1 MKPEHL
7 NFLYYRYLL
16 IFIVI
21 ICLTACTQLPVK
33 QPIEEDK
40 GYEVPSEP
48 AKEKIEDDPSK
59 ILMIEILS
67 AEAQKFSL
75 QGDYQNALFI
85 YNQAYSQANEDE
97 KKQLILHI
105 ESVLTKTP
113 TRIIEEFI
121 DIKNIQ
127 IPRYLLLYWLGLNYA
142 LETNLENNAV
152 KSKEILE
159 TFLFQYPDHPYY
171 SDAAD
176 LVDVIKKS
184 LFNRDTIGCLLPL
197 TGKYAIFGQRALSGI
212 QLAIQALSKK
222 YSRQFKLIIKDTQA
236 NPDIAIEGVRFLHQK
251 NVAGIIGPLLTVKQA
266 GMEAQKLQM
275 PMIALTQ
282 KSDFPLQGDYLFANF
297 ITPQMQVQTLGAYL
311 FLELGIKKVAILYP
325 NEKYGKKYM
334 ELFWNIVDE
343 YDGEV
348 VGVESYDGKKTDFT
362 KPIQKL
368 TGQFFPIPDF
378 LKPEAIEL
386 ENNVV
391 IDEDESTSLLQTD
404 IKSEILEEKEEE
416 KIQIDFEALFIPDS
430 PSIVNLILPQLAYN
444 DARGIDL
451 IGTNLWHHKSLLK
464 DAKRYNKQAIITDG
478 FFSSSTNSTT
488 AQFAKKFEALFN
500 AKPKFL
506 EAISYD
512 TASILFLTAMDETID
527 SRQTLKDA
535 LQERHVYEGVTGNTI
550 FDKDGIAHREL
561 FLMTIKKGRFVE
573 ISR

>member
-1 MKPEHL
+1 MKSEYSNLLH
-7 NFLYYRYLL
+7 YRYLL
-16 IFIVI
+16 ISIVM
-21 ICLTACTQLPVK
+21 ICLTACTQLPLK
-33 QPIEEDK
+33 PPIEE
-40 GYEVPSEP
+40 GVGFEVPPGPSI
-48 AKEKIEDDPSK
+48 IEDDPSK
-59 ILMIEILS
+59 MSMIEILS
-67 AEAQKFSL
+67 AEAQKFFL
-75 QGDYQNALFI
+75 QEDYQDALFL
-85 YNQAYSQANEDE
+85 YNQAFSQANEDE
-97 KKQLILHI
+97 KKQLIPGI

-113 TRIIEEFI
+113 TKIIEEFI

-127 IPRYLLLYWLGLNYA
+127 IPRALLLYWLGLNYA
-142 LETNLENNAV
+142 LETDIENNTV
-152 KSKEILE
+152 KSKEVLE
-159 TFLFQYPDHPYY
+159 TFLFEYPDHPYY

-212 QLAIQALSKK
+212 QLAIQELSKK
-222 YSRQFKLIIKDTQA
+222 YSRQFNLIIHDTQA
-236 NPDIAIEGVRFLHQK
+236 NPDIAIEGVRLFHQK
-251 NVAGIIGPLLTVKQA
+251 NVAGIIGPLLTVVQA
-266 GMEAQKLQM
+266 GMEAQKLGI

-282 KSDFPLQGDYLFANF
+282 KNDFPLQGDYLFANF

-334 ELFWNIVDE
+334 ELFWDIVDE

-348 VGVESYDGKKTDFT
+348 VGVESYDGKKTDFAE
-362 KPIQKL
+362 PIQRL
-368 TGQFFPIPDF
+368 TGQFFPVPDF
-378 LKPEAIEL
+378 LKPESIEL
-386 ENNVV
+386 ENTNF
-391 IDEDESTSLLQTD
+391 LQTD
-404 IKSEILEEKEEE
+404 IEKENFKEEEEE
-416 KIQIDFEALFIPDS
+416 KIEIDFEALFIPDS
-430 PSIVNLILPQLAYN
+430 PSIVDLILPQLAYN
-444 DARGIDL
+444 DARGIYL
-451 IGTNLWHHKSLLK
+451 VGTNLWHHKSLLK

-478 FFSSSTNSTT
+478 FFSGSKNFVT

-500 AKPKFL
+500 TKSKFL

-527 SRQTLKDA
+527 SRQALKDA
-535 LQERHVYEGVTGNTI
+535 LQGKRVYEGVTGNTI

>member
-1 MKPEHL
+1 MKSEYSNLLH
-7 NFLYYRYLL
+7 YRYLL
-16 IFIVI
+16 ISIVM
-21 ICLTACTQLPVK
+21 ICLTACTQLPLK
-33 QPIEEDK
+33 PPIEE
-40 GYEVPSEP
+40 GVGFEVPPGPSI
-48 AKEKIEDDPSK
+48 IEDDPSK
-59 ILMIEILS
+59 MSMIEILS
-67 AEAQKFSL
+67 AEAQKFFL
-75 QGDYQNALFI
+75 QEDYQDALFL
-85 YNQAYSQANEDE
+85 YNQAFSQANEDE
-97 KKQLILHI
+97 KKQLIPGI

-113 TRIIEEFI
+113 TKIIEEFI

-127 IPRYLLLYWLGLNYA
+127 IPRALLLYWLGLNYA
-142 LETNLENNAV
+142 LETDIENNTV
-152 KSKEILE
+152 KSKEVLE
-159 TFLFQYPDHPYY
+159 TFLFEYPDHPYY

-212 QLAIQALSKK
+212 QLAIQELSKK
-222 YSRQFKLIIKDTQA
+222 YSRQFNLIIHDTQA
-236 NPDIAIEGVRFLHQK
+236 NPDIAIEGVRLFHQK
-251 NVAGIIGPLLTVKQA
+251 NVAGIIGPLLTVVQA
-266 GMEAQKLQM
+266 GMEAQKLGI

-282 KSDFPLQGDYLFANF
+282 KNDFPLQGDYLFANF

-334 ELFWNIVDE
+334 ELFWDIVDE

-348 VGVESYDGKKTDFT
+348 VGVESYDGKKTDFAE
-362 KPIQKL
+362 PIQRL
-368 TGQFFPIPDF
+368 TGQFFPVPDF
-378 LKPEAIEL
+378 LKPESIEL
-386 ENNVV
+386 ENTN
-391 IDEDESTSLLQTD
+391 LLQTD
-404 IKSEILEEKEEE
+404 IEKENFKEEEEE
-416 KIQIDFEALFIPDS
+416 KIEIDFEALFIPDS
-430 PSIVNLILPQLAYN
+430 PSIVDLILPQLAYN
-444 DARGIDL
+444 DARGIYL
-451 IGTNLWHHKSLLK
+451 VGTNLWHHKSLLK

-478 FFSSSTNSTT
+478 FFSGSKNFVT

-500 AKPKFL
+500 TKSKFL

-527 SRQTLKDA
+527 SRQALKDA
-535 LQERHVYEGVTGNTI
+535 LQGKRVYEGVTGNTI

>member
-1 MKPEHL
+1 MKPDSPK
-7 NFLYYRYLL
+7 FFCFRYLL
-16 IFIVI
+16 IFIVMT
-21 ICLTACTQLPVK
+21 CFTACTQLPEK
-33 QPIEEDK
+33 HPFEK
-40 GYEVPSEP
+40 HGGYEVPPES
-48 AKEKIEDDPSK
+48 IEGTAGDLSK
-59 ILMIEILS
+59 ISMIKILS

-75 QGDYQNALFI
+75 QGDYQDALFI
-85 YNQAYSQANEDE
+85 YNQAFSLASEDE
-97 KKQLILHI
+97 KEQLIPGI

-127 IPRYLLLYWLGLNYA
+127 IPRSLLMYWLGLNYA
-142 LETNLENNAV
+142 LETDLENHAV
-152 KSKEILE
+152 KSIEILE

-176 LVDVIKKS
+176 LLEVIRKS

-212 QLAIQALSKK
+212 QLAIQVLSKK

-236 NPDIAIEGVRFLHQK
+236 DPDIAVEGVRFLHQK
-251 NVAGIIGPLLTVKQA
+251 NVAGIIGPLLTVNQA
-266 GMEAQKLQM
+266 GMEAQKLQI

-325 NEKYGKKYM
+325 DEKYGKRYM
-334 ELFWNIVDE
+334 ELFWDIVDE

-348 VGVESYDGKKTDFT
+348 VGVESYDGKKTDFAG
-362 KPIQKL
+362 PIQKL
-368 TGQFFPIPDF
+368 TGQFFPVPDF
-378 LKPEAIEL
+378 LKQEALEL
-386 ENNVV
+386 ENSEAMDKDKN
-391 IDEDESTSLLQTD
+391 SSLLPTD
-404 IKSEILEEKEEE
+404 RRSETIEEKEEE

-430 PSIVNLILPQLAYN
+430 PSRVNLILPQLAYN
-444 DARGIDL
+444 DARDIYL

-464 DAKRYNKQAIITDG
+464 DAKRYNKQAIIADG
-478 FFSSSTNSTT
+478 FFSSSTNFIT
-488 AQFAKKFEALFN
+488 ARFTKKFEDLFK

-512 TASILFLTAMDETID
+512 TTSILFSTAMDETID
-527 SRQTLKDA
+527 SRESLKDA
-535 LQERHVYEGVTGNTI
+535 LQGRHVYEGVTGNTI
-550 FDKDGIAHREL
+550 FDENGIAHREL
-561 FLMTIKKGRFVE
+561 FLMTIKKGKFVE

>member
-1 MKPEHL
+1 M
-7 NFLYYRYLL
+7 
-16 IFIVI
+16 

-33 QPIEEDK
+33 PPIEKDM
-40 GYEVPSEP
+40 GYEVSPEP
-48 AKEKIEDDPSK
+48 AEEKTEYDPSK
-59 ILMIEILS
+59 ISMIEILS
-67 AEAQKFSL
+67 AEAQKFSF
-75 QGDYQNALFI
+75 QGNYQDALFI
-85 YNQAYSQANEDE
+85 YNQALSQASEGE
-97 KKQLILHI
+97 KSQLIQRI
-105 ESVLTKTP
+105 ESVLAKTP
-113 TRIIEEFI
+113 TKTIEAFI

-127 IPRYLLLYWLGLNYA
+127 IPRSLLLYWLGLNYA
-142 LETNLENNAV
+142 LETDVENNIV
-152 KSKEILE
+152 RSKEVLE
-159 TFLFQYPDHPYY
+159 TFLFEYPDHPYY

-197 TGKYAIFGQRALSGI
+197 TGRYAIFGQRALSGI
-212 QLAIQALSKK
+212 QLAIQELSKK
-222 YSRQFKLIIKDTQA
+222 YNRQFKLIIHDTRA
-236 NPDIAIEGVRFLHQK
+236 NPDIAIEGVRSFHQK
-251 NVAGIIGPLLTVKQA
+251 NVAGIIGPLLTVNQA
-266 GMEAQKLQM
+266 GMEAQKLQI

-297 ITPQMQVQTLGAYL
+297 ITPKMQVQTLGAYL

-334 ELFWNIVDE
+334 ELFWDIVDE

-362 KPIQKL
+362 EPIQKL

-386 ENNVV
+386 ENNVA
-391 IDEDESTSLLQTD
+391 IDEDENTSLLQTG
-404 IKSEILEEKEEE
+404 IEPEILEELKEKEEE

-444 DARGIDL
+444 DARGIYL

-478 FFSSSTNSTT
+478 FFSSSVNSAT
-488 AQFAKKFEALFN
+488 AQFTKNFETLFN
-500 AKPKFL
+500 TKPKFL

-512 TASILFLTAMDETID
+512 TASLLFLTAMDETID

-535 LQERHVYEGVTGNTI
+535 LQGKHVYEGVTGNTI
-550 FDKDGIAHREL
+550 FDKEGMAHREL
-561 FLMTIKKGRFVE
+561 FLMTIKKGKFVE

>member
-1 MKPEHL
+1 M
-7 NFLYYRYLL
+7 
-16 IFIVI
+16 
-21 ICLTACTQLPVK
+21 ICLTACTQLPLK
-33 QPIEEDK
+33 PPIEE
-40 GYEVPSEP
+40 GVGFEVPPGPSI
-48 AKEKIEDDPSK
+48 IEDDPSK
-59 ILMIEILS
+59 MSMIEILS
-67 AEAQKFSL
+67 AEAQKFFL
-75 QGDYQNALFI
+75 QEDYQDALFL
-85 YNQAYSQANEDE
+85 YNQAFSQANEDE
-97 KKQLILHI
+97 KKQLIPGI

-113 TRIIEEFI
+113 TKIIEEFI

-127 IPRYLLLYWLGLNYA
+127 IPRALLLYWLGLNYA
-142 LETNLENNAV
+142 LETDIENNTV
-152 KSKEILE
+152 KSKEVLE
-159 TFLFQYPDHPYY
+159 TFLFEYPDHPYY

-212 QLAIQALSKK
+212 QLAIQELSKK
-222 YSRQFKLIIKDTQA
+222 YSRQFNLIIHDTQA
-236 NPDIAIEGVRFLHQK
+236 NPDIAIEGVRLFHQK
-251 NVAGIIGPLLTVKQA
+251 NVAGIIGPLLTVVQA
-266 GMEAQKLQM
+266 GMEAQKLGI

-282 KSDFPLQGDYLFANF
+282 KNDFPLQGDYLFANF

-334 ELFWNIVDE
+334 ELFWDIVDE

-348 VGVESYDGKKTDFT
+348 VGVESYDGKKTDFAE
-362 KPIQKL
+362 PIQRL
-368 TGQFFPIPDF
+368 TGQFFPVPDF
-378 LKPEAIEL
+378 LKPESIEL
-386 ENNVV
+386 ENTNF
-391 IDEDESTSLLQTD
+391 LQTD
-404 IKSEILEEKEEE
+404 IEKENFKEEEEE
-416 KIQIDFEALFIPDS
+416 KIEIDFEALFIPDS
-430 PSIVNLILPQLAYN
+430 PSIVDLILPQLAYN
-444 DARGIDL
+444 DARGIYL
-451 IGTNLWHHKSLLK
+451 VGTNLWHHKSLLK

-478 FFSSSTNSTT
+478 FFSGSKNFVT

-500 AKPKFL
+500 TKSKFL

-527 SRQTLKDA
+527 SRQALKDA
-535 LQERHVYEGVTGNTI
+535 LQGKRVYEGVTGNTI